1 MKSNGSFW
9 SNTMGVHNLT
19 IYHYA
24 EINIASER
32 VKFEPHLSI
41 KTKNNFNENTNGSI
55 NII

>member
-1 MKSNGSFW
+1 MKSNGYFW

-24 EINIASER
+24 EINLASER

-41 KTKNNFNENTNGSI
+41 KTENNFNENTNDSI
-55 NII
+55 KII